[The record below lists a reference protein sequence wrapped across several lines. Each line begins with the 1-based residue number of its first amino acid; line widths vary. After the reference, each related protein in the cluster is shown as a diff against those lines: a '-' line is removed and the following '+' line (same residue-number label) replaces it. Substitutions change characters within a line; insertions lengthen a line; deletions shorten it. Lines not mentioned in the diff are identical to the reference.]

1 MDLSSQIVNVSDA
14 WINFSSGG
22 VVGEVFRILK
32 ETADWLDALTKI
44 EGLSSI
50 EVEAPENAP
59 ESAGAEG

>member
-32 ETADWLDALTKI
+32 ETAGWLDALTTI
-44 EGLSSI
+44 EELSSV
-50 EVEAPENAP
+50 EVEAPEDAP
-59 ESAGAEG
+59 ETGDDA

>member
-44 EGLSSI
+44 EGLSSV
-50 EVEAPENAP
+50 EVDE
-59 ESAGAEG
+59 